1 MTGELPG
8 IFPNGSVSAKE
19 VAGAKDKL
27 VRERD
32 NKISK
37 SGEIQRRARM
47 VYRLLFH
54 EP

>member
-1 MTGELPG
+1 MTGESPG
-8 IFPNGSVSAKE
+8 IFPNGCGSANE
-19 VAGAKDKL
+19 IAGAKDKL

-32 NKISK
+32 NIFFAG
-37 SGEIQRRARM
+37 GEIQRHARV